1 MKYNLSVLSLIL
13 CFTGCSF
20 FNKKQIEPFKSGQI
34 PYSYSIQNSIKKPE
48 TSWWLSF
55 QNNELN
61 NLIDNALTN
70 NFSLESSWAR
80 LMQAKAQ
87 VIAAGSSQYPGLNL
101 NFNPMVSKK
110 KDQVNGTGSWIKDI
124 SLGVMSSFE
133 IDFWGKIKA
142 KKKAANFEFNAAS
155 MDYNTA
161 VISLISE
168 VVLCWIDIISE
179 KMKKE
184 LLDEQLKTNQTYLK
198 LIQIRFQKG
207 LASSIDIYQQQQV
220 VESII
225 SQMPLV
231 EANERLNL
239 NNINILCGKP
249 PQSSISFN
257 TKKLPKLQGIPLS
270 GLPSDL
276 LKNRPDIKAAWNRLQ
291 AANENLWSAKA
302 DQLPSL
308 TLSGY
313 GSFQSDS
320 FSSLFESWLIRLSSD
335 LTAPIF
341 DGSRRKAETDKACAK
356 LNEQLMQYKNI
367 VYNALNEV
375 ENALIL
381 IKQQEIHVSALK
393 QERNTAQ
400 KALDE
405 AINRYEKGL
414 IDYLPVLTQIL
425 SVQKLEREI
434 IIQETQ
440 YLHYR
445 VQLCRS
451 LGSGL
456 TFDKPFHNKKLKE

>member
-1 MKYNLSVLSLIL
+1 MKYKLSVLCLIL
-13 CFTGCSF
+13 YFAGCSF
-20 FNKKQIEPFKSGQI
+20 FNKKEIEPFKSGQI

-61 NLIDNALTN
+61 KFIDNALTN

-87 VIAAGSSQYPGLNL
+87 VIAAGSSQYPDLNL
-101 NFNPMVSKK
+101 KFNPMISKK
-110 KDQVNGTGSWIKDI
+110 KDQVNGTGSWINDI
-124 SLGVMSSFE
+124 SLGLMSSFE

-142 KKKAANFEFNAAS
+142 KKKAANFELNAAS

-220 VESII
+220 VESIL

-231 EANERLNL
+231 EANERFNL
-239 NNINILCGKP
+239 NHINILCGKP
-249 PQSSISFN
+249 PQSSVSIN

-291 AANENLWSAKA
+291 AANENLWSTKA

-308 TLSGY
+308 TLTGY

-320 FSSLFESWLIRLSSD
+320 FSNLFESWLLRLSSD

-341 DGSRRKAETDKACAK
+341 DGSRRKAETYKASAK

-375 ENALIL
+375 ENALIS

-400 KALDE
+400 IALDE

-456 TFDKPFHNKKLKE
+456 TFDKPFHYKKLKE